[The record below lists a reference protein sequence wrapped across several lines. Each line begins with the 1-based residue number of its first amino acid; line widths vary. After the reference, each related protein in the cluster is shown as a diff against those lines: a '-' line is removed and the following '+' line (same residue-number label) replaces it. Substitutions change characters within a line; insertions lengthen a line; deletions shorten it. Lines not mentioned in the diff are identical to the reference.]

1 MSSSLAATAAAHDAG
16 PTHLRLLYKTGPQ
29 TDESCLVASAGDILV
44 RLSTTGEWH
53 LVMHIKDQDRENA
66 PTGYVPCTYVEE
78 YQLTDVD
85 SSADERSVNSAASRE
100 EDSTS
105 EAESVDVSASTGS
118 PKSAARPSTAAVGLD
133 IAKRAQKEES
143 TVETTAPTEVKAKE
157 KSKKKVRK
165 RHQKAAG
172 ATKQETHA
180 AAVLKL
186 AVSASLKKKN
196 RKKEQKSELS
206 LATAQLAAAIAKAR
220 ERRTIVS
227 YFGLQTAIRAAVVAG
242 MAASA
247 PEAAAAR
254 ALVHELQH
262 GNADLTGGQ
271 RYCIDFSNVL
281 SDTGTTLVYAAT
293 DQRLDEPVTVKFCPR
308 TDGFTREAHR
318 FVAKQLAARLKRK
331 RGKTVAYAD
340 GAVNIRELLD
350 AKTLGPFPKA
360 LRREM
365 LLQPPDR
372 CRLSQAIVM
381 DFAAGGSLQNLL
393 ASTTFA
399 GRQFGRSMK
408 IFFSVAQALYKLHAS
423 RRVHGQVSP
432 RKVLRIRQDHL
443 GSDSVLKLG
452 TQRKSLTSR
461 DAVAERNSIDGSSKE
476 YKHEHDSATGYDDGA
491 DQRFVFKLCGL
502 SAQTKFG
509 HPFVHPRAAVQTHDA
524 PEVVRLWAS
533 RQTTNQDGE
542 PPETLLCAHP
552 SQDIWALGCLLY
564 QLGTGR
570 PLFRPA
576 GFGSND
582 LEDETDIVRLCTW
595 TKLDRSASSLFFRSE
610 LGAGGVGSCAGRPP
624 CCSESDRQEVLR
636 LVRACLQG
644 SASARP
650 DIRAILL
657 SPLAARFLPA
667 SFVDLIAVKPT
678 DTPDL
683 VSAPVRASCDT
694 HFFISRPSS
703 ACRPYANSLGVALQ
717 ELGCSVWKH
726 TASQDS
732 HAGAEIAD
740 IGLRP
745 LQARVGVAES
755 DIFVLFLPAGA
766 SHRGLSRAACVSEVL
781 WAYVAPCVVSECHTG
796 SDALLFFV

>member
-1 MSSSLAATAAAHDAG
+1 MSSSAAAAAAAPDAG
-16 PTHLRLLYKTGPQ
+16 PSHLRLLYKTGPQ

-53 LVMHIKDQDRENA
+53 LVMHIKDQDKENA

-78 YQLTDVD
+78 YHLTDVD
-85 SSADERSVNSAASRE
+85 SSADDRSVHSAASRE
-100 EDSTS
+100 DDSTS
-105 EAESVDVSASTGS
+105 EAESVDVSASTRDL
-118 PKSAARPSTAAVGLD
+118 KSAAQPSTAAAGVD
-133 IAKRAQKEES
+133 SANCAREENTAATS
-143 TVETTAPTEVKAKE
+143 TAMTIVKQEKPKE
-157 KSKKKVRK
+157 KLKKVRK
-165 RHQKAAG
+165 RRQQPKG
-172 ATKQETHA
+172 ATKQEHA
-180 AAVLKL
+180 AAVKL
-186 AVSASLKKKN
+186 AVLAASKN
-196 RKKEQKSELS
+196 RQKNQSELS
-206 LATAQLAAAIAKAR
+206 LATAQLASAVAKAR

-227 YFGLQTAIRAAVVAG
+227 YFGLQTALRAAVVAG

-271 RYCIDFSNVL
+271 RYCIDFTNVL

-293 DQRLDEPVTVKFCPR
+293 DQRLDEPVAVKFCPR
-308 TDGFTREAHR
+308 TDGFKREAHR

-331 RGKTVAYAD
+331 RRKTVAYAD

-381 DFAAGGSLQNLL
+381 DFAAGGSLHNLL

-399 GRQFGRSMK
+399 GRQFGRSMN
-408 IFFSVAQALYKLHAS
+408 IFFSVAQALYKLHAA
-423 RRVHGQVSP
+423 RRVHGQVNP

-443 GSDSVLKLG
+443 GGGNSDANLQLE
-452 TQRKSLTSR
+452 TRKSLSLR
-461 DAVAERNSIDGSSKE
+461 DSVTESNSIDSIKE
-476 YKHEHDSATGYDDGA
+476 HKHDLDSTTGYDDGA
-491 DQRFVFKLCGL
+491 DHRFVFKLCGL

-509 HPFVHPRAAVQTHDA
+509 HPFLHPRAAIQTYDA
-524 PEVVRLWAS
+524 PEVVRVLS
-533 RQTTNQDGE
+533 STCQTNQVHAS
-542 PPETLLCAHP
+542 ETLCAHP
-552 SQDIWALGCLLY
+552 SQDIWALGCLLF

-570 PLFRPA
+570 PLFRPT

-582 LEDETDIVRLCTW
+582 LEDEADIMRLCTW
-595 TKLDRSASSLFFRSE
+595 TKLEQSAASLFFRGK
-610 LGAGGVGSCAGRPP
+610 LGVTGDIDRQE
-624 CCSESDRQEVLR
+624 CSESDRQEVLR
-636 LVRACLQG
+636 LARACLQG

-650 DIRAILL
+650 NIRAILL

-667 SFVDLIAVKPT
+667 SFVDFIAIQPF
-678 DTPDL
+678 DAPGL
-683 VSAPVRASCDT
+683 VSAPASCNT

-703 ACRPYANSLGVALQ
+703 ACRLQVNSLGIAL
-717 ELGCSVWKH
+717 EGLGCSVWKH
-726 TASQDS
+726 TANQDS
-732 HAGAEIAD
+732 HVSTAIVD

-745 LQARVGVAES
+745 KQARVGVAES

-766 SHRGLSRAACVSEVL
+766 AHRGLSRAACVSEVL
-781 WAYVAPCVVSECHTG
+781 WAYVAPCVVTTSVK
-796 SDALLFFV
+796 LLLV